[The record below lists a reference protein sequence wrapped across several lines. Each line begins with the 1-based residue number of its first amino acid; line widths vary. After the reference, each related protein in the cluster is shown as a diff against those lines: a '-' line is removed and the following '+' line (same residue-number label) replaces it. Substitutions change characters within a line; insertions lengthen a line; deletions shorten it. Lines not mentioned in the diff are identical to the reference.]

1 VEIVTD
7 HHNTESRTYKAKKM
21 SNTDPP
27 KTAVNSGAL
36 SQEQSEDTKEEQTM
50 QSITERDKKCAT
62 KHYID
67 IKD

>member
-1 VEIVTD
+1 
-7 HHNTESRTYKAKKM
+7 M

-50 QSITERDKKCAT
+50 QSTTERDKKCAT